1 MKAIG
6 RIGVDKGCLPSLFS
20 LLTNLSSTNTRPNAK
35 LDLPFTMAPK
45 AKDNVRPVAYDEG
58 ETKAFN
64 ADKTIGNNDLIPNA
78 GKVILS
84 PAQPYGRGL
93 INDVKSTLGTWWV
106 KVSTNTRQRLELN
119 TGH

>member
-1 MKAIG
+1 LI
-6 RIGVDKGCLPSLFS
+6 
-20 LLTNLSSTNTRPNAK
+20 
-35 LDLPFTMAPK
+35 DLTMAPK
-45 AKDNVRPVAYDEG
+45 AKDNVRPYAYDEG